1 MELDEDGDGGG
12 YVRGYGRGYG
22 RGRNGKEGMGG
33 REWMERRHGWREGMG
48 ERRGC
53 RGKKKTN

>member
-33 REWMERRHGWREGMG
+33 AMDGEEAWMEGGSGG
-48 ERRGC
+48 EEAL
-53 RGKKKTN
+53 